1 MKGNFY
7 NVLFLTIKELSTR
20 QLVKIIVATLR
31 EFILVLIWGCV
42 MKKNYIVSKANNLIT
57 SKYKL
62 SLQEQR
68 IILALVSMIDSKNHT
83 KFHEYEMTTKEF
95 AELLNVE
102 NTNHTYFKKIT
113 KQLMEKVIEIE
124 DDQKVL
130 QIHWLS
136 TCTYYKG
143 TGKIKLELHRE
154 LIPYLLQ
161 LKEQFTTY
169 YLSNVLQMKSKYSI
183 RLYEIL
189 KAQQFKKRFEIEIE
203 KLRGMLGAEKYD
215 RYSNLNQKILK
226 PAITEI
232 NRQTDIFVHHVPHKE
247 GSKVISI
254 EFEIINKRKIEQELY
269 GGE

>member
-1 MKGNFY
+1 
-7 NVLFLTIKELSTR
+7 
-20 QLVKIIVATLR
+20 
-31 EFILVLIWGCV
+31 

-113 KQLMEKVIEIE
+113 KQ
-124 DDQKVL
+124 
-130 QIHWLS
+130 IHWLS
-136 TCTYYKG
+136 ICTYYKG
-143 TGKIKLELHRE
+143 TGKIKLELHSE

-183 RLYEIL
+183 RLYEVL
-189 KAQQFKKRFEIEIE
+189 KAQQFKKRFEIEID
-203 KLRGMLGAEKYD
+203 KLRDMLGAEKYD

-226 PAITEI
+226 PAITEV
-232 NRQTDIFVHHVPHKE
+232 NRQTDIFVHHIPHKQ

-254 EFEIINKRKIEQELY
+254 EFEIISKRKIEQELY